1 MHFKSLTLEG
11 IRSYEQ
17 ETVEFE
23 TGENLIFGPNGAG
36 KSTIL
41 QGLFGG
47 LFQTNITKKEVNND
61 FNLAELV
68 RKQAESGRIELAFV
82 IGGEEFSVEWEIK
95 KQFDDEGVVT
105 GAKTKSGYPKLSSPA
120 LDESI
125 SGFNDVQDE
134 IQRII
139 GMDAKSFVN
148 SVYVQQGDITRLIH
162 ADTETRREILDGLLG
177 LDRMDELIG
186 RVDKA
191 RKEYGKAERDAKTR
205 LDDTQKRI
213 DDLPETST
221 LDEKIQDLRAEE
233 SELDGEIE
241 ELDEKIDRLEERK
254 GENEDQLERIGDL
267 QGNLDEAK
275 EQLSKAKKEHEGH
288 KDDLDIEK
296 AQKSTREDELKEKR
310 EALTQARDAEIVEDI
325 DLSDKEVAENAL
337 EQADSA
343 AEDARSAVQSIEE
356 GELSNLETEL
366 QYLNRDITD
375 KVGEIQEKWSE
386 ITDLKTEKAD
396 AEARLEDAQKRV
408 RELESKLDEERDD
421 IQTAASELGLPADAT
436 LDELAETHIPQK
448 RESLSKRREEVRQK
462 IGQLE
467 TLEEQVD
474 ELAETGQCPVC
485 NATEEAH
492 DIDAESVAAEH
503 REELRGAK
511 DELSALDDTKEAL
524 EELDGAVSDAR
535 TLRDGELDE
544 AEQKVEELDTAVA
557 EAETGINEK
566 YDDLETLSKEL
577 DSLKSE
583 EEAKEQERDDA
594 EERLTEA
601 REKAESAEAKEKAIQ
616 KVVDLYGEI
625 DEIRGDI
632 EQHEKNIENLRK
644 LRRQAHKRVTEL
656 EDEVDELEEELGDLD
671 ADELRSEIEEI
682 EGYIEEFESD
692 KEDAEGRLE
701 DVKEEIVEHQ
711 QTKKQ
716 VQQEKERK
724 AMLQEQIAWAG
735 DLVEEAK
742 EVKSTYKEVRGKL
755 RKRNLAKLNKYT
767 NEMFS
772 DLYQS
777 QSYRGVQ
784 IDKKYNIHL
793 VAADGELL
801 EPELSS
807 GGESTILNL
816 ALRAGVYRII
826 AQRDGVAGAALPPF
840 ILDEPTTFLDED
852 HVGELQTMIDTISDW
867 DVPQVLV
874 VSHNEHLIENS
885 DNAIQVEKNP
895 ATETSRVIRPDRE
908 EVVA

>member
-1 MHFKSLTLEG
+1 MHFKSLTLED

-47 LFQTNITKKEVNND
+47 LFQTNITKKDVNND
-61 FNLAELV
+61 FNLPELV
-68 RKQAESGRIELAFV
+68 RKQADSGRIELAFV
-82 IGGEEFSVEWEIK
+82 VGGEEFTVEWEIK
-95 KQFDDEGVVT
+95 KQFDDDGEVT
-105 GAKTKSGYPKLSSPA
+105 GAQTKSGYPKLSSPA

-162 ADTETRREILDGLLG
+162 ADTETRRKILDGLLG
-177 LDRMDELIG
+177 LDRMDELIE
-186 RVDKA
+186 RVDEA
-191 RKEYGKAERDAKTR
+191 RLEYGKAERDAKTR
-205 LDDTQKRI
+205 LDDTQKRL
-213 DDLPETST
+213 DDLPETAA
-221 LDEKIQDLRAEE
+221 LDEKIQERHAEE

-241 ELDEKIDRLEERK
+241 EFEEKIDRLGERK
-254 GENEDQLERIGDL
+254 AENEDQLERIDDL
-267 QGNLDEAK
+267 QRNLDEAK
-275 EQLSKAKKEHEGH
+275 EELKEAEKEHQGY
-288 KDDLDIEK
+288 KDDLNTEK
-296 AQKSTREDELKEKR
+296 SQKSEREAELEGKR
-310 EALTQARDAEIVEDI
+310 EELTRARDAGVVDDV
-325 DLSDKEVAENAL
+325 DLSDKEVAEKAL
-337 EQADSA
+337 DEADSA

-375 KVGEIQEKWSE
+375 KVSEIQECWSE

-396 AEARLEDAQKRV
+396 AENRLEDAQKKV
-408 RELESKLDEERDD
+408 QELEAELDEERND
-421 IQTAASELGLPADAT
+421 IEEAAAELGLPVDAS
-436 LDELAETHIPQK
+436 LDELAETHVPQK

-485 NATEEAH
+485 KASEEAH

-503 REELRGAK
+503 REKLQEAK
-511 DELSALDDTKEAL
+511 DELSMLDETKKTL
-524 EELDGAVSDAR
+524 EELDDAVADAR
-535 TLRDGELDE
+535 TLRNGKLDE
-544 AEQKVEELDTAVA
+544 AKQNVEELDTAVA
-557 EAETGINEK
+557 EAETEISEQ
-566 YDDLETLSKEL
+566 YEALEALSEEL
-577 DSLKSE
+577 GSLKSE
-583 EEAKEQERDDA
+583 RETKEQERDET
-594 EERLTEA
+594 EERLIEA
-601 REKAESAEAKEKAIQ
+601 REEVESAETKEQAIQ
-616 KVVDLYGEI
+616 TVVDLYGKV
-625 DEIRGDI
+625 DEIQGDI
-632 EQHEKNIENLRK
+632 EQHEKNIGNLRE
-644 LRRQAHKRVTEL
+644 LRRQAHKRVSEL
-656 EDEVDELEEELGDLD
+656 EEEVDELEEELGDLD
-671 ADELRSEIEEI
+671 ADELRGEIDEI
-682 EGYIEEFESD
+682 EGYIEEFKSD
-692 KEDAEGRLE
+692 KGDAEGRLE
-701 DVKEEIVEHQ
+701 DVKEKIVEHQ

-742 EVKSTYKEVRGKL
+742 ELKSTYKEVRGKL

-767 NEMFS
+767 NEMFA

-826 AQRDGVAGAALPPF
+826 AQRDGVGGAALPPF

-895 ATETSRVIRPDRE
+895 ATETSRVVRPDRE

>member
-17 ETVEFE
+17 ETVEFA

-68 RKQAESGRIELAFV
+68 RKQAESGRIELTFV
-82 IGGEEFSVEWEIK
+82 IGGEEFCVEWEIK
-95 KQFDDEGVVT
+95 KQFGDEGEVT
-105 GAKTKSGYPKLSSPA
+105 GANTKSGYPKLSSPA
-120 LDESI
+120 LEETI

-134 IQRII
+134 IQEII

-177 LDRMDELIG
+177 LDRMDDLIS

-213 DDLPETST
+213 DDLPETGV
-221 LDEKIQDLRAEE
+221 LDKKIQELREEE
-233 SELDGEIE
+233 SELEGEIE
-241 ELDEKIDRLEERK
+241 DLKEKIDRLGERK
-254 GENEDQLERIGDL
+254 DENKDQLERIDDL
-267 QGNLDEAK
+267 QEDLDGAK
-275 EQLSKAKKEHEGH
+275 EELRKAKKEHQGH
-288 KDDLDIEK
+288 KEDLDTEK
-296 AQKSTREDELKEKR
+296 SQKSEREAELEEKR
-310 EALTQARDAEIVEDI
+310 EALTRARDVEAVGDV
-325 DLSDKEVAENAL
+325 DLIEKEVAEKAL
-337 EQADSA
+337 EQADSE

-366 QYLNRDITD
+366 QYLQRDITD
-375 KVGEIQEKWSE
+375 KVDEIQETWAE
-386 ITDLKTEKAD
+386 IADLKSEKAD
-396 AEARLEDAQKRV
+396 AEKSLEDVQKKV
-408 RELESKLDEERDD
+408 QELEAELDEQRED
-421 IQTAASELGLPADAT
+421 IRESASELGLPDDGS
-436 LDELAETHIPQK
+436 LDELADTYIPQK
-448 RESLSKRREEVRQK
+448 RDSLGQRREQVRQK

-474 ELAETGQCPVC
+474 ELVETGQCPVC

-503 REELRGAK
+503 REELREAK
-511 DELSALDDTKEAL
+511 DELSELDETKKTLEKLDDV
-524 EELDGAVSDAR
+524 VSDAR
-535 TLRDGELDE
+535 TLRDGELGE
-544 AEQKVEELDTAVA
+544 AEQNVKDFDTAVA
-557 EAETGINEK
+557 EAETAIDEK
-566 YDDLETLSKEL
+566 YEDLEALSEEL

-583 EEAKEQERDDA
+583 QETKEQKRDDA

-601 REKAESAEAKEKAIQ
+601 REQSESAEAKEQAIQ
-616 KVVDLYGEI
+616 TVVDLYGEVDKI
-625 DEIRGDI
+625 QGDI

-644 LRRQAHKRVTEL
+644 LRRQAHKRVSEL
-656 EDEVDELEEELGDLD
+656 EEEVDELEEELGDLD
-671 ADELRSEIEEI
+671 ADELRGEIEEI
-682 EGYIEEFESD
+682 EGYIGEFESD

-701 DVKEEIVEHQ
+701 DVTAKIVEHQ

-767 NEMFS
+767 NEMFA

-895 ATETSRVIRPDRE
+895 TTETSRVIRPDRE

>member
-68 RKQAESGRIELAFV
+68 RKQAESGRIELVFV

-95 KQFDDEGVVT
+95 KQFDDEGEVT

-162 ADTETRREILDGLLG
+162 ADTEARREILDGLLG
-177 LDRMDELIG
+177 LDRMDDLIE
-186 RVDKA
+186 RVDEA
-191 RKEYGKAERDAKTR
+191 RLEYGKAERDAKTR
-205 LDDTQKRI
+205 LDDTQKRL
-213 DDLPETST
+213 DDLPETAA
-221 LDEKIQDLRAEE
+221 LDKKIQELRAEE

-241 ELDEKIDRLEERK
+241 DLDDKIGRLEERK
-254 GENEDQLERIGDL
+254 GENEDQLERIDDL
-267 QGNLDEAK
+267 QEELDNVRK
-275 EQLSKAKKEHEGH
+275 ELREAKKEHEGH
-288 KDDLDIEK
+288 KNDLDTEK
-296 AQKSTREDELKEKR
+296 SQKSAREDELKEKR
-310 EALTQARDAEIVEDI
+310 KTLSQARDAEVVDDV
-325 DLSDKEVAENAL
+325 DLSDQEVAEKSL
-337 EQADSA
+337 EQAASA

-356 GELSNLETEL
+356 GELSNLKTEL

-375 KVGEIQEKWSE
+375 RVGEIQEKWSE
-386 ITDLKTEKAD
+386 ITDQKAKKAD
-396 AEARLEDAQKRV
+396 SEARLEDAQKKV
-408 RELESKLDEERDD
+408 QELQSKLDEERDD
-421 IQTAASELGLPADAT
+421 IQAAASELGLPVDAV

-462 IGQLE
+462 IGRLE

-511 DELSALDDTKEAL
+511 DEFSTLNETKKAL
-524 EELDGAVSDAR
+524 EELDDAVSDAR

-544 AEQKVEELDTAVA
+544 EEQNVEELDTAVT
-557 EAETGINEK
+557 EAETGIDEK
-566 YDDLETLSKEL
+566 YDDLEALSEEL

-583 EEAKEQERDDA
+583 EEAKEQERNDA
-594 EERLTEA
+594 EERLIEA
-601 REKAESAEAKEKAIQ
+601 REKAESAEAKEQAIQ
-616 KVVDLYGEI
+616 TVVDLYGEVE
-625 DEIRGDI
+625 EIRGEI

-644 LRRQAHKRVTEL
+644 LRRQAHKRVSEL
-656 EDEVDELEEELGDLD
+656 EDEVDELENELGDLD

-692 KEDAEGRLE
+692 KEDAERRLE
-701 DVKEEIVEHQ
+701 EVKEKIVEHQ

-735 DLVEEAK
+735 DLVKEAK

-767 NEMFS
+767 NEMFA

-826 AQRDGVAGAALPPF
+826 AQRDGVGGAALPPF

-895 ATETSRVIRPDRE
+895 ATETSRVVRPDRE

>member
-68 RKQAESGRIELAFV
+68 RKQAESGRIELVFV

-95 KQFDDEGVVT
+95 KQFDDEGEVT

-162 ADTETRREILDGLLG
+162 ADTEARREILDGLLG
-177 LDRMDELIG
+177 LDRMDDLIE
-186 RVDKA
+186 RVDEA
-191 RKEYGKAERDAKTR
+191 RLEYGKAERDAKTR
-205 LDDTQKRI
+205 LDDTQKRL
-213 DDLPETST
+213 DDLPETAA
-221 LDEKIQDLRAEE
+221 LDKKIQELRAEE

-241 ELDEKIDRLEERK
+241 DLDDKIGRLEERK
-254 GENEDQLERIGDL
+254 GENEDQLERIDDL
-267 QGNLDEAK
+267 QEELDNVRK
-275 EQLSKAKKEHEGH
+275 ELREAKKEHEGH
-288 KDDLDIEK
+288 KNDLDTEK
-296 AQKSTREDELKEKR
+296 SQKSAREDELKEKR
-310 EALTQARDAEIVEDI
+310 KTLSQARDAEVVDDV
-325 DLSDKEVAENAL
+325 DLSDQEVAEKSL
-337 EQADSA
+337 EQAASA

-356 GELSNLETEL
+356 GELSNLKTEL

-375 KVGEIQEKWSE
+375 RVGEIQEKWSE
-386 ITDLKTEKAD
+386 ITDQKAKKAD
-396 AEARLEDAQKRV
+396 SEARLEDAQKKV
-408 RELESKLDEERDD
+408 QELQSKLDEERDD
-421 IQTAASELGLPADAT
+421 IQAAASELGLPVDAV

-462 IGQLE
+462 IGRLE

-511 DELSALDDTKEAL
+511 DEFSTLNETKKAL
-524 EELDGAVSDAR
+524 EELDDAVSDAR

-544 AEQKVEELDTAVA
+544 EEQNVEELDTAVT
-557 EAETGINEK
+557 EAETGIDEK
-566 YDDLETLSKEL
+566 YDDLEALSEEL

-583 EEAKEQERDDA
+583 EEAKEQERNDA
-594 EERLTEA
+594 EERLIEA
-601 REKAESAEAKEKAIQ
+601 REKAESAEAKEQAIQ
-616 KVVDLYGEI
+616 TVVDLYGEVE
-625 DEIRGDI
+625 EIRGEI

-644 LRRQAHKRVTEL
+644 LRRQAHKRVSEL
-656 EDEVDELEEELGDLD
+656 EDEVDELENELGDLD

-692 KEDAEGRLE
+692 KEDAERRLE
-701 DVKEEIVEHQ
+701 EVKEKIVEHQ

-735 DLVEEAK
+735 DLVKEAK

-767 NEMFS
+767 NEMFA